1 MRGFT
6 KVMHRGE
13 KGFTIIELLIVIA
26 ILGIIAAVVIPNIG
40 GFMTSGQLA
49 AANSEAENVKT
60 ASLAFCSEYGV
71 WPVTSANLTPTYISG
86 ELKADYTFDTDFGW
100 LMTATATVDG
110 WSGIAFTG
118 AAPGADGHH
127 GQWTRE

>member
-1 MRGFT
+1 MEG
-6 KVMHRGE
+6 MHRGE

-26 ILGIIAAVVIPNIG
+26 ILGIIAAVVIPNIS

-49 AANSEAENVKT
+49 AANTEAEHVKT

-71 WPVTSANLTPTYISG
+71 WPATSANLTPVYISG
-86 ELKADYTFDTDFGW
+86 DLKAVYDFDPDFGW
-100 LMTATATVDG
+100 LLSADSIEPGG

-118 AAPGADGHH
+118 GDDGADGQH